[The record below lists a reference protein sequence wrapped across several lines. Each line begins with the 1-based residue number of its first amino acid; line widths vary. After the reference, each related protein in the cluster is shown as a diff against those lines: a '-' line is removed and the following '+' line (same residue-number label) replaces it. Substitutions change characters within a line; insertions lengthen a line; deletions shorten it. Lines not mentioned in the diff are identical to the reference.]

1 MRHSLAAILAA
12 LPSMAAAQDTVPLDS
27 PEGRVMIA
35 AARHAAGD
43 CLAAPSGAALPEA
56 KGLAVACEAPEAT
69 HRIETV
75 VIDPD
80 DCADGAHR
88 LPEGGPDAE
97 GDGPTFCLSETGR

>member
-1 MRHSLAAILAA
+1 MRHTLAIVSLVLPA
-12 LPSMAAAQDTVPLDS
+12 LAAAQDAVPLDS

-56 KGLAVACEAPEAT
+56 EGLAVACEAPEAT

-80 DCADGAHR
+80 DCADGADR
-88 LPEGGPDAE
+88 LPEGGSDK
-97 GDGPTFCLSETGR
+97 PTFCLSETGR